1 MKLHLRPD
9 RKPLGDDLEIL
20 RLEPLAERRSEDLAR
35 LAADQGVSVSELAAL
50 RERFV
55 DRHVP
60 RLAILDEEDGVR
72 DPVEELDS
80 RKGPSKEGG
89 ERRSRISLV
98 RGRGAIVLVFNP

>member
-1 MKLHLRPD
+1 M
-9 RKPLGDDLEIL
+9 
-20 RLEPLAERRSEDLAR
+20 
-35 LAADQGVSVSELAAL
+35 SVSELAAL

-72 DPVEELDS
+72 DPVEELNS

-89 ERRSRISLV
+89 ERRGWISLV
-98 RGRGAIVLVFNP
+98 GAGGAIVLVFNP